1 MKQPDYVQESRE
13 RAPGFSSLYR
23 QGQSCLTLDKSQ
35 LVRLLPT
42 HTPQQELSGLGPRLH
57 MHDLAPGLGEPTP
70 SGLWVNC
77 SSTSTQRRGRKSS
90 PQVLEG
96 DARAPK
102 CPPAWLLLSSM
113 QLLELLWGCGEGL
126 VLRPCSID
134 QSGESASLHAAE
146 GHRHTAR
153 APGRKRPRSWGPS
166 TCNTSSTQNGRG
178 TEGAFTCFP
187 PAVPE

>member
-1 MKQPDYVQESRE
+1 MTAAHSQPTAGAVRGWDQGCTCTIL
-13 RAPGFSSLYR
+13 P
-23 QGQSCLTLDKSQ
+23 QGQGSQ
-35 LVRLLPT
+35 PPVV
-42 HTPQQELSGLGPRLH
+42 SG
-57 MHDLAPGLGEPTP
+57 
-70 SGLWVNC
+70 
-77 SSTSTQRRGRKSS
+77 STAHQRPHRGMAESLS
-90 PQVLEG
+90 PQALEG

-126 VLRPCSID
+126 VMRPCSID

-153 APGRKRPRSWGPS
+153 APGRKQRRSWGPG

-178 TEGAFTCFP
+178 TEAAFTCFP